1 MNWKLNL
8 EGQELVLKN
17 LGLVKRIVRRKFH
30 NRPENERDDLIQE
43 GNIGLMWAASNYIR
57 RKNTG
62 DIIDC
67 NFSTFA
73 WPRIIVHITRQLN
86 TRKSSEILASAVR
99 NFMNQVYMISGLS
112 MGLAEIAVIFDIDE
126 KEIREAIGEHRSVE
140 NLDDI
145 LKTTDFVD
153 DQLTPLEF
161 AIATEE
167 ALMETLMIENNKHR
181 KACLKYKKLRD
192 RLQLIL

>member
-1 MNWKLNL
+1 M
-8 EGQELVLKN
+8 
-17 LGLVKRIVRRKFH
+17 
-30 NRPENERDDLIQE
+30 
-43 GNIGLMWAASNYIR
+43 MWAASNYIR

>member
-62 DIIDC
+62 D
-67 NFSTFA
+67 
-73 WPRIIVHITRQLN
+73 
-86 TRKSSEILASAVR
+86 K
-99 NFMNQVYMISGLS
+99 
-112 MGLAEIAVIFDIDE
+112 
-126 KEIREAIGEHRSVE
+126 
-140 NLDDI
+140 
-145 LKTTDFVD
+145 
-153 DQLTPLEF
+153 
-161 AIATEE
+161 
-167 ALMETLMIENNKHR
+167 NNKY
-181 KACLKYKKLRD
+181 LDGSLRRFLCSCSYD
-192 RLQLIL
+192 KSGDSNVS